1 MYKHVEDLELISIVK
16 NCEKNASAAMT
27 EIINRHSGIFIEMI
41 NHFVPC
47 NSPYCD
53 RREMIEEK
61 DYYIYKALLK
71 YDETKG
77 TKFSTHL
84 GNEAKWLCLNSY
96 NKAKSKSTFNASDQD
111 FDKEEVVEPFKEKLS
126 QETFKSILEAINEFS
141 DRRVQ
146 TIFKMRY
153 IDGEGNKVTPWRKIS
168 EQLNMSIQG
177 CINIHNT
184 AIKKIQQ
191 KVSK

>member
-111 FDKEEVVEPFKEKLS
+111 FDKEEVFEPFKEKLS
-126 QETFKSILEAINEFS
+126 QETFKSILQAINEFS

>member
-184 AIKKIQQ
+184 AIRKIQQ

>member
-126 QETFKSILEAINEFS
+126 QETFKSILQAINEFS